1 MFNEDDVN
9 DEADSG
15 QSDGEENG
23 EVEQSPVT
31 QQPQHQV
38 NYYNT
43 TTQGQTL
50 NGVALNVIPTSVP
63 VQQLLPEQ
71 IPVQVQQHIVSWEQ
85 TIFFII
91 IKLYSTF
98 VLISQICDINIY
110 MNYFSKQSSFSDT

>member
-1 MFNEDDVN
+1 MLNEDDVN

-23 EVEQSPVT
+23 EVEQAPIP

-43 TTQGQTL
+43 TTQGQNL
-50 NGVALNVIPTSVP
+50 NGVALNVIPASVP

-71 IPVQVQQHIVSWEQ
+71 IPIQVQQHIVS
-85 TIFFII
+85 
-91 IKLYSTF
+91 IKLT
-98 VLISQICDINIY
+98 ISI
-110 MNYFSKQSSFSDT
+110 